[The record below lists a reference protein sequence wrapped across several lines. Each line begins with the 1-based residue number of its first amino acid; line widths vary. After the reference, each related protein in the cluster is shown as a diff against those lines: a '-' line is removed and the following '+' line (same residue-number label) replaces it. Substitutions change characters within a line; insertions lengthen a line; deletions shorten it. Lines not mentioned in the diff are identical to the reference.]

1 MCIYN
6 IFSPTKQNTLI
17 ITRILWYILLVL
29 IVYGYLVCV
38 MLCLGEGDAEVAI
51 MFSFQNGDGGTN
63 DASGGN
69 IHLPFKSDTT
79 PSTTTSNTTSTPTE
93 GVEWVYKG
101 SVLGVGQSHIFQTP
115 VIRNLLTTGN
125 PPVPNVSTLHTDERR
140 NTTTASTNPIIPPE
154 EGRDT
159 FSPTNGT
166 TTTDLGRPTTTD
178 LSTPHGATEYTTQ
191 ASGREASFGR
201 ASIRESRGTT
211 SFFGR
216 KRESTVGDQRNAD
229 GTSTRVLSSNSKGQ
243 RIKQVYYDEESFA
256 IATMTS
262 SPHTGTRTIAYT
274 VLLIYVTIWRVLT
287 ARCLYTH
294 AFIHMHIY
302 PYYSLLPPL
311 YNRW

>member
-1 MCIYN
+1 MY
-6 IFSPTKQNTLI
+6 T
-17 ITRILWYILLVL
+17 YA
-29 IVYGYLVCV
+29 
-38 MLCLGEGDAEVAI
+38 GEGDAEVAI

-79 PSTTTSNTTSTPTE
+79 PSTTTSNPTSSTTGAYTTE
-93 GVEWVYKG
+93 EVEGAYRG

-115 VIRNLLTTGN
+115 VIRNILTSGGGGS
-125 PPVPNVSTLHTDERR
+125 PSVPNGSASHSDERR
-140 NTTTASTNPIIPPE
+140 NTTTASTNPIVPPE

-159 FSPTNGT
+159 FSPTN
-166 TTTDLGRPTTTD
+166 RTTTD
-178 LSTPHGATEYTTQ
+178 LSTPNATDYTTQ

-201 ASIRESRGTT
+201 ASISESRGST

-216 KRESTVGDQRNAD
+216 KRESTVGDLRNAD

-262 SPHTGTRTIAYT
+262 PSPHTAGYIAYST
-274 VLLIYVTIWRVLT
+274 TYTALHVYGYAEFVIAPCYIALI
-287 ARCLYTH
+287 H
-294 AFIHMHIY
+294 A
-302 PYYSLLPPL
+302 
-311 YNRW
+311 